1 MYRLVKDPHDPFPN
15 SYINGK
21 TRDGIV
27 LHDELVAWV
36 ERNSVVGSPR
46 KS

>member
-1 MYRLVKDPHDPFPN
+1 MYRLVKDPHDPFPI

-21 TRDGIV
+21 KRDGIV
-27 LHDELVAWV
+27 LHDELVAWI
-36 ERNSVVGSPR
+36 ERNSIVGSPR